1 MKNLIDVSKFDVT
14 KVKNMQS
21 MFAGCQK
28 KQTTI
33 INNSKNLFHYEAF
46 KRPENIKI
54 FAFSIFTPLEGFDSD
69 DDY

>member
-14 KVKNMQS
+14 KVKNMKT
-21 MFAGCQK
+21 MFVGCQK

-33 INNSKNLFHYEAF
+33 IKYSKNLFRYDAF
-46 KRPENIKI
+46 KKPKNMKI
-54 FAFSIFTPLEGFDSD
+54 IAFSIFTPLEGFDSD